1 MKLFSTYL
9 LILLFLCSCSEN
21 QRYSQLLSEADRIMN
36 LDDDSARAAIR
47 ILDAAKSDLQDF
59 TTSQKMRYKLLYHK
73 AMNKAD
79 SIFTSDSIMQ
89 EVVDYYERHG
99 TANEKMLAYYV
110 LGCVYRDLHE
120 APMALE
126 YYNKATEQ
134 ADTTAKVCDYA
145 TLCRVYSQMGILFEK
160 QFLPYQEIICMDK
173 AVKYAYLAKD
183 TLNAIR
189 YYQNKESFYSDQNK
203 LDSAIII
210 NNRAAMLFKKHGF
223 QREANIALGC
233 NFSYYLKKGN
243 LKRAKE
249 SFEAYQSA
257 NYNGNTNWEDAY
269 AFVLYEKGLYY
280 LAEGKNDS
288 AYSCLK
294 QSLEQSKSYSNLAAS
309 TRGLAQYY
317 LKTNN
322 SVLAAKYA
330 LQSSAY
336 NDSDLIS
343 IRHGELQQVQAMFDY
358 NRNKEIA
365 NEALLK
371 ARHRMAMIYVIAIS
385 GLMLFIVSYF
395 IYKKRLKQR
404 NQRIAMAQ
412 KMHHDSVLQLNL
424 AQQEL
429 AKLHDVNEKTIATLI
444 KEKEDAIHNLQE
456 EVKKYEDT
464 NSGHTL
470 LALDKQLKHSS
481 CYKNLIYLENHPQK
495 KMTTE
500 DWENLEETVEN
511 IVSSFAYLKQK
522 LNTKEYHICLLVKL
536 RFSPSTISRFIGTSL
551 SDISNYR
558 QKMLLKIC
566 GKTGKAKEFD
576 EYIRN
581 LL

>member
-1 MKLFSTYL
+1 M
-9 LILLFLCSCSEN
+9 
-21 QRYSQLLSEADRIMN
+21 
-36 LDDDSARAAIR
+36 
-47 ILDAAKSDLQDF
+47 
-59 TTSQKMRYKLLYHK
+59 
-73 AMNKAD
+73 
-79 SIFTSDSIMQ
+79 
-89 EVVDYYERHG
+89 
-99 TANEKMLAYYV
+99 
-110 LGCVYRDLHE
+110 
-120 APMALE
+120 APMAIE
-126 YYNKATEQ
+126 YYNKATAQ
-134 ADTTAKVCDYA
+134 ADTTSLDCDYA

-223 QREANIALGC
+223 EREANIALGC

-257 NYNGNTNWEDAY
+257 NYKGNSNWEDAY

-280 LAEGKNDS
+280 LAVGKNDS
-288 AYSCLK
+288 AYSCLR
-294 QSLEQSKSYSNLAAS
+294 QSLEQSKSFSNLTVS
-309 TRGLAQYY
+309 TKGLAQYY

-343 IRHGELQQVQAMFDY
+343 IRHGKLQQVQAMFDY

-365 NEALLK
+365 NEALFK
-371 ARHRMAMIYVIAIS
+371 ARHRMRVIYVIVIS
-385 GLMLFIVSYF
+385 GILLFIVSYS

-404 NQRIAMAQ
+404 SLRIAMAQ
-412 KMHHDSVLQLNL
+412 KKYHDSIQQLNI

-429 AKLHDVNEKTIATLI
+429 EELLDLNEKTITALVKD
-444 KEKEDAIHNLQE
+444 KEEAIQKLQE
-456 EVKKYEDT
+456 EINKYEEA
-464 NSGHTL
+464 NIGHSL
-470 LALDKQLKHSS
+470 LELDHQLKQSPI
-481 CYKNLIYLENHPQK
+481 YKKLIYLENHPLEN
-495 KMTTE
+495 MANA
-500 DWENLEETVEN
+500 DWTNLEKTVEEL
-511 IVSSFAYLKQK
+511 VFSFANLKQR

-536 RFSPSTISRFIGTSL
+536 HFSPSTISRFIGTSL

-566 GKTGKAKEFD
+566 GRTGKSKEFD
-576 EYIRN
+576 EYIRS

>member
-1 MKLFSTYL
+1 
-9 LILLFLCSCSEN
+9 
-21 QRYSQLLSEADRIMN
+21 
-36 LDDDSARAAIR
+36 
-47 ILDAAKSDLQDF
+47 
-59 TTSQKMRYKLLYHK
+59 
-73 AMNKAD
+73 
-79 SIFTSDSIMQ
+79 
-89 EVVDYYERHG
+89 
-99 TANEKMLAYYV
+99 
-110 LGCVYRDLHE
+110 
-120 APMALE
+120 
-126 YYNKATEQ
+126 
-134 ADTTAKVCDYA
+134 
-145 TLCRVYSQMGILFEK
+145 
-160 QFLPYQEIICMDK
+160 MDK

-203 LDSAIII
+203 LDSAIMI
-210 NNRAAMLFKKHGF
+210 NNHAAMLFKQHGF

-257 NYNGNTNWEDAY
+257 NYKGNTNWEDAY

-280 LAEGKNDS
+280 LAVGKNDS
-288 AYSCLK
+288 AYSCLR
-294 QSLEQSKSYSNLAAS
+294 QSLEQSKSFSNLTIS
-309 TRGLAQYY
+309 TKGLAQYY
-317 LKTNN
+317 LKINN

-404 NQRIAMAQ
+404 NQRITMAQ
-412 KMHHDSVLQLNL
+412 KKYRNSVLQLNL

-444 KEKEDAIHNLQE
+444 KEKEEAIHNLQE